1 MEYHLE
7 KWLVHHD
14 HWQEANAIL
23 DYVQELENRNFEFA
37 NGLFK
42 TRRLLEARNKQ
53 LKKLKL
59 KLAALEGRNA

>member
-7 KWLVHHD
+7 KWLRHHD
-14 HWQEANAIL
+14 HCEEASSIL

-37 NGLFK
+37 SNLFK
-42 TRRLLEARNKQ
+42 SRRLLETRNRQ

-59 KLAALEGRNA
+59 KLAALEDRT